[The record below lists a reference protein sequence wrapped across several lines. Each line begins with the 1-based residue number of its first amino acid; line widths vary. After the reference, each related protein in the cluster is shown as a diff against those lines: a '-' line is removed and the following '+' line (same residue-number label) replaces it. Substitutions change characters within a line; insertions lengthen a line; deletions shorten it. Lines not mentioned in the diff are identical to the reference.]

1 MRYAYFC
8 LDLRVKRGQIRQFE
22 ADELTRCVDQNEEP
36 DTRLLVNCYQAA
48 TGRFAQ
54 ETGFDIRTLSDWP
67 TDLVRP
73 FWRKHK
79 GRVRQCDTV
88 VGKVLSFNEI
98 SALIAVGDKK
108 FRAFNRYKLPIA
120 TDDLVYCHLFGIA
133 EVEKDG
139 SI

>member
-1 MRYAYFC
+1 
-8 LDLRVKRGQIRQFE
+8 
-22 ADELTRCVDQNEEP
+22 
-36 DTRLLVNCYQAA
+36 
-48 TGRFAQ
+48 
-54 ETGFDIRTLSDWP
+54 
-67 TDLVRP
+67 
-73 FWRKHK
+73 
-79 GRVRQCDTV
+79 VRQCDTV